1 MNDTPQCYALHK
13 PYGVLSQF
21 TSEGGHPGLQS
32 LNLDLPQDIYPV
44 GRLDRDSEGL
54 LLLSNNSTLIH
65 ELLEP
70 SKGHPRTYRVQV
82 EGLASRD
89 QIQAIQKPMNLRI
102 KKKDHRTKPCVAR
115 MIEAPKLDE
124 RVPPIRERKS
134 IPTSWIDVTLREGKN
149 RQVRR
154 MTAHVGLPTLRLL
167 RIQIGQLTLDD
178 LNLEPGKAVL
188 LNAQQIQH
196 ALAIEN

>member
-1 MNDTPQCYALHK
+1 MNDAHQCYALHK

-54 LLLSNNSTLIH
+54 LLLSNNSKLIH

-70 SKGHPRTYRVQV
+70 SKGHPRTYRIQV
-82 EGLASRD
+82 EGSASID

-102 KKKDHRTKPCVAR
+102 KKKDHRTKPCIAR
-115 MIEAPKLDE
+115 MIEAPKFAV

-134 IPTSWIDVTLREGKN
+134 IPTSWIEMTLSEGKN

-167 RIQIGQLTLDD
+167 RIQIGKLALDD
-178 LNLEPGKAVL
+178 LNLEPGKAIL
-188 LNAQQIQH
+188 LNAEQIQH
-196 ALAIEN
+196 ALVIEN